1 VLDVVEETRALE
13 QHAAAARAGLAELR
27 QLVPPGAYGAGAYGG
42 AYDGGACGG
51 AGAYGGAYG
60 RGSYGGASSDEAARL
75 REELSERRG
84 QLRRLEA
91 EAARCVH
98 ELHDVQLQLDDA
110 EEQHANESLLEWVL
124 YGAA

>member
-1 VLDVVEETRALE
+1 MLDVVEETRALE

-27 QLVPPGAYGAGAYGG
+27 QLVPPGAYGAGAY
-42 AYDGGACGG
+42 G

>member
-1 VLDVVEETRALE
+1 MLDVVEETRALE

-27 QLVPPGAYGAGAYGG
+27 QLVPPGAYGAGAYG
-42 AYDGGACGG
+42 A
-51 AGAYGGAYG
+51 GAYG